1 MEPTG
6 VVPTVEGSSK
16 RSSEEENSTSKALKW
31 NEMEY
36 WSTPTL
42 HLSILCGDKFILVA
56 ESEMKKVEVITPI
69 LNANDLVAQENQDF
83 LRGYQIM
90 AVNLM
95 ASPGAGKTSLILQTA
110 KALKGRVRPGVVEG
124 DVASRIDADKV
135 AAADIP
141 VIQINT
147 GGECHLEALTV
158 QKALKALPLPEID
171 ILFIENVGNL
181 ICPVEFR
188 LGETIRIA
196 VASVPEGDDKPYK
209 YPGIF
214 SAVHAVVVNKID
226 LAPYVDLDL
235 AALRKGIRTLNPKA
249 AIFELS
255 CRTGEGVAP
264 WADWLESTWKS
275 LWKD

>member
-1 MEPTG
+1 M
-6 VVPTVEGSSK
+6 K
-16 RSSEEENSTSKALKW
+16 R
-31 NEMEY
+31 
-36 WSTPTL
+36 
-42 HLSILCGDKFILVA
+42 
-56 ESEMKKVEVITPI
+56 VEVITPI
-69 LNANDLVAQENQDF
+69 LNANELVAQENQGF
-83 LRGYQIM
+83 LRSYQIM

-95 ASPGAGKTSLILQTA
+95 ASPGAGKTSLILETG
-110 KALKGRVRPGVVEG
+110 KALKGRARLGVVEG

-196 VASVPEGDDKPYK
+196 IASVPEGDDKPYK

-214 SAVHAVVVNKID
+214 SAVHAVVINKID
-226 LAPYVDLDL
+226 LTPYVDLNLD
-235 AALRKGIRTLNPKA
+235 ALRKGIKGLNPKA
-249 AIFELS
+249 SIFEVS
-255 CRTGEGVAP
+255 CRTGEGIAR
-264 WADWLESTWKS
+264 WADWLESTWKA
-275 LWKD
+275 LRK

>member
-1 MEPTG
+1 
-6 VVPTVEGSSK
+6 
-16 RSSEEENSTSKALKW
+16 
-31 NEMEY
+31 
-36 WSTPTL
+36 
-42 HLSILCGDKFILVA
+42 
-56 ESEMKKVEVITPI
+56 MKKVEVITPI
-69 LNANDLVAQENQDF
+69 LNANDLVAQENQG
-83 LRGYQIM
+83 LLKSYQIM

-95 ASPGAGKTSLILQTA
+95 ASPGAGKTSLILKTG
-110 KALKGRVRPGVVEG
+110 KALKGRVRLGVVEG

-158 QKALKALPLPEID
+158 QKALKALPLSEID

-214 SAVHAVVVNKID
+214 SAVHAVVINKID
-226 LAPYVDLDL
+226 LVPYVDLNLDS
-235 AALRKGIRTLNPKA
+235 LRKGIRTLNPKA
-249 AIFELS
+249 SIFEVS
-255 CRTGEGVAP
+255 CRTGEGISP
-264 WADWLESTWKS
+264 WADWLESTWKA
-275 LWKD
+275 LKK